1 MHTRDKKLY
10 GLQNIGGL
18 LGAKELSHHRQALKK
33 GVCSSFP
40 FRQENYVIIGRD

>member
-18 LGAKELSHHRQALKK
+18 LGAKELSHHRQAKK
-33 GVCSSFP
+33 EESVQVFLLGKKIMIS
-40 FRQENYVIIGRD
+40 